1 MSAVLKQAKQF
12 YRKMLWLE
20 MVILSIAFIVVIVV
34 WDISHAMSVLLGG
47 LSALIPQGFLVYWV
61 FFRKYPSDVNKMSVF
76 YRGEALKWFLTI
88 LLMIGVFRLFVDLEI
103 IAFFS
108 CYFVMLVCNSMFPLF
123 LRRR

>member
-34 WDISHAMSVLLGG
+34 WDISHAMSVLFGG